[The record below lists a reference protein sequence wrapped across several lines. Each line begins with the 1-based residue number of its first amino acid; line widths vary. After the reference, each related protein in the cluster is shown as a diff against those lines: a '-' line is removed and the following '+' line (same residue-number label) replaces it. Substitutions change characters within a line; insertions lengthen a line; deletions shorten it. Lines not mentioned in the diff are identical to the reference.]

1 MKIGLIGYGKM
12 GKTIER
18 IANERGHE
26 IVYRINSSNPI
37 EQVDL
42 KQADVA
48 IEFTRPELAVS
59 HIHSCLDAQVPVVVG
74 TTAWQNDLPQVL
86 KAVEEKNGSLLYAS
100 NFSLGVNIFFHMNEK
115 LAKIMSNQSEYSAEV
130 SEIHHVQKLDAPSGT
145 AVSIAQGIIENNSN
159 YTSYVSE
166 LGKTPVHSAHE
177 LPITAYR
184 EPEVPGTHTVT
195 YNSEIDLI
203 SMTHIAHNRDGFALG
218 SVVAAEF
225 LHNKKGVFTMRD
237 VLEF

>member
-59 HIHSCLDAQVPVVVG
+59 HIHICLDNQVPVVVG

-115 LAKIMSNQSEYSAEV
+115 LAKIMSNQPEYSAEV
-130 SEIHHVQKLDAPSGT
+130 SEIHHVQKLDSPSGT
-145 AVSIAQGIIENNSN
+145 AVSIAEGILENNSN

>member
-26 IVYRINSSNPI
+26 IVYRINSTNPI
-37 EQVDL
+37 DQVDL
-42 KQADVA
+42 SIADVA

-59 HIHSCLDAQVPVVVG
+59 HIQLCLNSNVPVVVG
-74 TTAWQNDLPQVL
+74 TTAWQNDLPEVL
-86 KAVEEKNGSLLYAS
+86 KAVDEKKGSLLYAS

-115 LAKIMSNQSEYSAEV
+115 LAKIMSNQTDYSAEV

-145 AVSIAQGIIENNSN
+145 AVSIAQGIIENNRN

-166 LGKTPVHSAHE
+166 LGKTPVHSANE
-177 LPITAYR
+177 LPITAFR
-184 EPEVPGTHTVT
+184 EPDVPGTHTVT

-218 SVVAAEF
+218 SVIAAEY

>member
-26 IVYRINSSNPI
+26 IVYRVNSSNPVD
-37 EQVDL
+37 QVDL
-42 KQADVA
+42 SLADVA

-59 HIHSCLDAQVPVVVG
+59 HIHLCLNSTVPVVVG
-74 TTAWQNDLPQVL
+74 TTAWQNDLPKVL
-86 KAVEEKNGSLLYAS
+86 KAVNEKNGSLLYAS

-115 LAKIMSNQSEYSAEV
+115 LAKIMSNHPEYSAEV

-145 AVSIAQGIIENNSN
+145 AVSIGQGIIENHQKYS
-159 YTSYVSE
+159 SYVSE
-166 LGKTPVHSAHE
+166 LGSTPAHKENE
-177 LPITAYR
+177 LPITAFR

-203 SMTHIAHNRDGFALG
+203 SITHIAHNRDGFALG
-218 SVVAAEF
+218 SVIAAEY

>member
-1 MKIGLIGYGKM
+1 MKIGIIGYGKM

-42 KQADVA
+42 NQADVA

-59 HIHSCLDAQVPVVVG
+59 HIDICLNAQVPVVVG

-130 SEIHHVQKLDAPSGT
+130 SEIHHFQKLDAPSGT
-145 AVSIAQGIIENNSN
+145 AVSIAQGILENNSN

-166 LGKTPVHSAHE
+166 LGKTPTHTAQE